1 MIAQLL
7 TYLFPNK
14 PLPHRKPLQKKSMNR
29 KALLPFCALA
39 ALTSIALLS
48 SVAAVP
54 VTVLNQASG
63 VVVDTGSP
71 AFPLESNPYTF
82 SFDAGATAD
91 KLIVALSSELS
102 GPGPTVITYNDVALT
117 PVAGTINGKA
127 QGIFYLDAPFTGG
140 AADLVI
146 DMTGFTVVNGIGF
159 GVTSIS
165 GSAPGVS
172 AGNVAA
178 GTEVEL
184 AVLAVDSFVISN
196 YASNTGGIP
205 TVPVGHVELYSNGDI
220 GSADGAAAYVNGV
233 APGPYTVTYGQPGEL
248 TGNHTSAAVFTPFAP
263 PPPITVLNSDSRVV
277 PKNTLPLGEA
287 LNENPYTISFDAGA
301 TADKLIVALSS
312 EAGGSDFTGIAITY
326 NDVALTN
333 VTGTNSNRVQG
344 IWYLDNPFSGGGADL
359 VIDMSN
365 FDVVNGIGF
374 GVVSIAGSVPGV
386 DSGTAAAGAEV
397 SLTAP
402 VAGSFVMSA
411 YGSNAGN
418 VPTVPIGHTQ
428 IYTNG
433 NIGSADG
440 AAAYL
445 NGAAEGAQ
453 IVTYTQTAAAAN
465 STGAALFLPVI
476 KPTAPTITEFTLDG
490 SNVTLGWTS
499 RDKRFYTVRFSRD
512 QVDWLGDIDDS
523 IEPDDGDMTTY
534 SFDLNVF
541 GLGNEPRLFF
551 RVDERVDER

>member
-1 MIAQLL
+1 M
-7 TYLFPNK
+7 N
-14 PLPHRKPLQKKSMNR
+14 RKPL
-29 KALLPFCALA
+29 LPFVALA
-39 ALTSIALLS
+39 ALTSVTLLS

-71 AFPLESNPYTF
+71 ASPLESNPYTF
-82 SFDAGATAD
+82 SFDAGAAAD

-146 DMTGFTVVNGIGF
+146 DMTGFNVVNGIGF

-220 GSADGAAAYVNGV
+220 GSADGAAAYLNGV
-233 APGPYTVTYGQPGEL
+233 AAGPYTVSYGQPGEL
-248 TGNHTSAAVFTPFAP
+248 AGNHTSAAVFAPFAA
-263 PPPITVLNSDSRVV
+263 PPPITVLNQASGVV
-277 PKNTLPLGEA
+277 VDTGSPPSPLES
-287 LNENPYTISFDAGA
+287 NPHTFSFDAGA

-312 EAGGSDFTGIAITY
+312 ELSGPGPTVITYDDVPLTPVAGTINGKAQGIFYLDAPFTGG
-326 NDVALTN
+326 D
-333 VTGTNSNRVQG
+333 
-344 IWYLDNPFSGGGADL
+344 ADL

-365 FDVVNGIGF
+365 FEVVNGIGF
-374 GVVSIAGSVPGV
+374 GVVSIAGSAPGV
-386 DSGTAAAGAEV
+386 DSGSAAAGTEV

-411 YGSNAGN
+411 YASNAGS
-418 VPTVPIGHTQ
+418 VPTVPMGHTQ

-453 IVTYTQTAAAAN
+453 TLTYTQTDAVAN

-512 QVDWLGDIDDS
+512 QVDWRGDIDDS

>member
-1 MIAQLL
+1 
-7 TYLFPNK
+7 
-14 PLPHRKPLQKKSMNR
+14 MNR
-29 KALLPFCALA
+29 KTLLPSATLA
-39 ALTSIALLS
+39 ALTPVALLS

-54 VTVLNQASG
+54 VTVLNQASS

-71 AFPLESNPYTF
+71 PSPLESNPYTF

-102 GPGPTVITYNDVALT
+102 GPGPTVITYNDVPLT

-140 AADLVI
+140 AADLVF
-146 DMTGFTVVNGIGF
+146 DMTGFNVVNGIGF

-165 GSAPGVS
+165 GSAAGVS
-172 AGNVAA
+172 VGNGAA

-184 AVLAVDSFVISN
+184 AVLAADSFVISN
-196 YASNTGGIP
+196 YASNAGGIP
-205 TVPVGHVELYSNGDI
+205 DVPSGHTQLYTSGNI
-220 GSADGAAAYVNGV
+220 GSADGAAAYLNGV
-233 APGPYTVTYGQPGEL
+233 APGPYAVTYEQLGDVA
-248 TGNHTSAAVFTPFAP
+248 GNHTSAAVFTPFAP
-263 PPPITVLNSDSRVV
+263 PPPITILNSDSRVV

-287 LNENPYTISFDAGA
+287 LNENPYTFSFDAGA

-312 EAGGSDFTGIAITY
+312 ELSGSGPTVITY
-326 NDVALTN
+326 NDVPLTP
-333 VTGTNSNRVQG
+333 VAGTINGRAQG
-344 IWYLDNPFSGGGADL
+344 IFYLDSPFTGGAADL
-359 VIDMSN
+359 VIDMTGFN
-365 FDVVNGIGF
+365 VVNGIGF

-386 DSGTAAAGAEV
+386 DSGTAAAGTEV
-397 SLTAP
+397 SLTAQ

-418 VPTVPIGHTQ
+418 VPTVPMGHTQ

-453 IVTYTQTAAAAN
+453 TLTYTQTDAVAN

-476 KPTAPTITEFTLDG
+476 KPTAPIITEFTLDG

-499 RDKRFYTVRFSRD
+499 RDKRFYTVRYSRD
-512 QVDWLGDIDDS
+512 QVDWQGDIDDS
-523 IEPDDGDMTTY
+523 VEPDDGDTTTY

-541 GLGNEPRLFF
+541 ELGSEPRLFF
-551 RVDERVDER
+551 RVDERVDPR